1 MCTVYLSTYARA
13 HTAHVYMWIVSYTF
27 CTWCLCVGVWKMPF
41 FVYLFMAIAL
51 HSIPEI
57 HTPWNAYTLGIF
69 SYVCLNM
76 YVNIHTYMP
85 LTEEIRLKIFGSPDL
100 SVFLIDLLTGGDS
113 IYSRENSFEMFGT
126 PVKMCLICTGT
137 SVKSCWMFWQ

>member
-1 MCTVYLSTYARA
+1 
-13 HTAHVYMWIVSYTF
+13 
-27 CTWCLCVGVWKMPF
+27 
-41 FVYLFMAIAL
+41 
-51 HSIPEI
+51 
-57 HTPWNAYTLGIF
+57 
-69 SYVCLNM
+69 M

-126 PVKMCLICTGT
+126 PVKMRLMCTGNSEKSLDVLAIVIVLSPIS
-137 SVKSCWMFWQ
+137 SVCGFIIVFVHFVKQVAIVLHNILKIHTQCILSYKSL